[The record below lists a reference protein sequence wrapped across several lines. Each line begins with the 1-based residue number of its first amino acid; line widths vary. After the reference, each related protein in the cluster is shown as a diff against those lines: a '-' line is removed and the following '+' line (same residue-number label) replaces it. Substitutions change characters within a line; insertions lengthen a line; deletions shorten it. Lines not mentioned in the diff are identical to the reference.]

1 MIESVEQLK
10 NERPD
15 LVDIFESMDR
25 DQLLN
30 QCYLECIDAL
40 NMEERVS
47 VFMEHCTINMSKT
60 NYTTSALVSLINN
73 KKDFDINEF
82 CYYELVDGTAPDEL
96 FNSISERAKQFN
108 K

>member
-1 MIESVEQLK
+1 MIETIEELKEQ
-10 NERPD
+10 RPD
-15 LVDIFESMDR
+15 LVDLFESMDR

-47 VFMEHCTINMSKT
+47 VFMEECTINMSKT
-60 NYTTSALVSLINN
+60 NYDPAALRTLI
-73 KKDFDINEF
+73 
-82 CYYELVDGTAPDEL
+82 
-96 FNSISERAKQFN
+96 SQKQEFN